1 MSLDGQQ
8 PPTPPP
14 GPAPEPAL
22 TPAVEPPLTAAVE
35 PLPTAPP
42 PATPAPVAPPTA
54 PPPTAPRLTA
64 ASDQFP
70 VELVHARRSFGDVV
84 AVQDVSFQVPAGT
97 ILGVIGPSGSGK
109 TTTIR
114 LILGTLGLD
123 AGQARVL
130 GEDPRRFRR
139 RTRERIG
146 YQPQSFVMYPDL
158 TARENVNFIA
168 ATFGLLWRKR
178 RRRVR
183 EVMELVGLWERR
195 DRRAGDM
202 SGGEQ
207 RRLELC
213 CALVH
218 EPSLLVLDE
227 PTAGV
232 DPLLRQTI
240 WDELERLRD
249 AGVTIIVTTQYVT
262 EAEYCDSVALISSGE
277 VVAHASPDDVRR
289 QALGG
294 ELVEVVTTLPLD
306 ARQLPAMEDV
316 LEIRQIS
323 PVQLLIV
330 AEDAAR
336 ATPKVVDAI
345 TEAGGEVETT
355 QEVRPSFDEVFATL
369 VNRHDEMLVARNGTP
384 ANGQAA

>member
-1 MSLDGQQ
+1 MRRAFGQV
-8 PPTPPP
+8 
-14 GPAPEPAL
+14 L
-22 TPAVEPPLTAAVE
+22 AVA
-35 PLPTAPP
+35 
-42 PATPAPVAPPTA
+42 
-54 PPPTAPRLTA
+54 
-64 ASDQFP
+64 
-70 VELVHARRSFGDVV
+70 
-84 AVQDVSFQVPAGT
+84 DVSLRVPAGT

-114 LILGTLGLD
+114 MILGMLRPD
-123 AGQARVL
+123 AGEIRVL
-130 GEDPRRFRR
+130 GEEPRHFRR

-158 TARENVNFIA
+158 TAKENVNFVA

-178 RRRVR
+178 RERVR
-183 EVMELVGLWERR
+183 EVMELVGMWDQR
-195 DRRAGDM
+195 DRRAGDL

-232 DPLLRQTI
+232 DPLLRQAI
-240 WDELERLRD
+240 WDELERLRS

-262 EAEYCDSVALISSGE
+262 EAEYCDSVALISRGQLLAYATPAE
-277 VVAHASPDDVRR
+277 VRR

-294 ELVEVVTTLPLD
+294 ELVEVVTTLPFD
-306 ARQLPAMEDV
+306 ARQLPAVEDV
-316 LEIRQIS
+316 NEIRQTS
-323 PVQLLIV
+323 AVQLLIV
-330 AEDAAR
+330 ADDAAR

-345 TEAGGEVETT
+345 TEAGGEVEATR
-355 QEVRPSFDEVFATL
+355 EVRPSFDEVFATL
-369 VNRHDEMLVARNGTP
+369 VGRHEDSLDALEAQRAAKP
-384 ANGQAA
+384 AA

>member
-1 MSLDGQQ
+1 ML
-8 PPTPPP
+8 
-14 GPAPEPAL
+14 
-22 TPAVEPPLTAAVE
+22 AVA
-35 PLPTAPP
+35 
-42 PATPAPVAPPTA
+42 
-54 PPPTAPRLTA
+54 
-64 ASDQFP
+64 
-70 VELVHARRSFGDVV
+70 
-84 AVQDVSFQVPAGT
+84 DVSLRVPEGT

-114 LILGTLGLD
+114 LILGMLRPD
-123 AGQARVL
+123 AGEMRVL
-130 GEDPRRFRR
+130 GEEPRHFRR

-158 TARENVNFIA
+158 TAQENVSFVA

-178 RRRVR
+178 RQRVR
-183 EVMELVGLWERR
+183 EVMELVGLWDQRSRR
-195 DRRAGDM
+195 SSQL

-232 DPLLRQTI
+232 DPLLRQAI
-240 WDELERLRD
+240 WDELNRLR
-249 AGVTIIVTTQYVT
+249 AQGVTIIVTTQYVT
-262 EAEYCDSVALISSGE
+262 EAEYCDSVALISRGE
-277 VVAHASPDDVRR
+277 VIAYASPADVRR

-294 ELVEVVTTLPLD
+294 ELVEVVTTRPFD
-306 ARQLPAMEDV
+306 ARQLPVVEDV
-316 LEIRQIS
+316 NEIRQTSAI
-323 PVQLLIV
+323 QLLIV
-330 AEDAAR
+330 ADDAAR

-355 QEVRPSFDEVFATL
+355 REVRPSFDEVFATL
-369 VNRHDEMLVARNGTP
+369 VGRHEDTLDEQEAQRASRP
-384 ANGQAA
+384 AA

>member
-1 MSLDGQQ
+1 
-8 PPTPPP
+8 
-14 GPAPEPAL
+14 
-22 TPAVEPPLTAAVE
+22 
-35 PLPTAPP
+35 
-42 PATPAPVAPPTA
+42 
-54 PPPTAPRLTA
+54 
-64 ASDQFP
+64 
-70 VELVHARRSFGDVV
+70 
-84 AVQDVSFQVPAGT
+84 VQDVSFQVPAGT

-123 AGQARVL
+123 AGQVRVL
-130 GEDPRRFRR
+130 GEDPRRFHR

-178 RRRVR
+178 RQRVR

-218 EPSLLVLDE
+218 EPTLLVLDE

-277 VVAHASPDDVRR
+277 VVAHASPDEVRR
-289 QALGG
+289 QAQGG
-294 ELVEVVTTLPLD
+294 ELVEVTTTLPFD

-323 PVQLLIV
+323 AVQLLIV

-345 TEAGGEVETT
+345 GEAGGEVETT

-369 VNRHDEMLVARNGTP
+369 VSRHDEALAARNGEQP
-384 ANGQAA
+384 SSQAA

>member
-8 PPTPPP
+8 LPTPPSA
-14 GPAPEPAL
+14 PAAEPPPS
-22 TPAVEPPLTAAVE
+22 PAIEPPLTPAGAAAERAV
-35 PLPTAPP
+35 APP
-42 PATPAPVAPPTA
+42 PTIPPPPTA
-54 PPPTAPRLTA
+54 PPPTAPPG
-64 ASDQFP
+64 QFP

-84 AVQDVSFQVPAGT
+84 AVQDVSFRVPAGT

-123 AGQARVL
+123 AGEARVL

-158 TARENVNFIA
+158 TARENVNFVA

-232 DPLLRQTI
+232 DPLLRQAI
-240 WDELERLRD
+240 WDELERLRN
-249 AGVTIIVTTQYVT
+249 AGVTILVTTQYVT

-277 VVAHASPDDVRR
+277 LVAHASPDDVRR

-294 ELVEVVTTLPLD
+294 ELVEVVTTLPFD

-316 LEIRQIS
+316 VEIRQIS
-323 PVQLLIV
+323 AVQLLIV

-336 ATPKVVDAI
+336 AMPRVVDAI

-369 VNRHDEMLVARNGTP
+369 VNRHDETLAARNGTP
-384 ANGQAA
+384 PSSQAA